1 MLGLGLLLGTAA
13 VHAAPA
19 AGAAAAPPP
28 LSKRACTAPKR
39 VVERFIDA
47 DCADCWG
54 APASAA
60 LPASTWV
67 LDWITPGASGA
78 EAPLSAA
85 ALPEA
90 AERLALQPDAAAAD
104 SARHATT
111 RLTTPPALRMK
122 LAAGPAWN
130 GYLGLQLQTRGKPPA
145 GALAYIAL
153 VEDIAAGTEGNAV
166 ARRLVR
172 SVAGPFAL
180 QAPATRELR
189 ALRIPDGAKPERLL
203 GVAWWVDAQARLGG
217 IAAEGCPR

>member
-1 MLGLGLLLGTAA
+1 
-13 VHAAPA
+13 VP
-19 AGAAAAPPP
+19 AAPPQRAEASAAAEKPATP
-28 LSKRACTAPKR
+28 LSRRACTAPRR

-54 APASAA
+54 GPASAA

-78 EAPLSAA
+78 EAPLATA
-85 ALPEA
+85 ALTEA
-90 AERLALQPDAAAAD
+90 TERLASQPDAATVD
-104 SARHATT
+104 GARRAET
-111 RLTTPPALRMK
+111 RLATPPALRMK
-122 LAAGPAWN
+122 VVAGPAWN
-130 GYLGLQLQTRGKPPA
+130 GYLGLQLQTRGTPPA

-153 VEDIAAGTEGNAV
+153 VEDIAAGEEGNAV

-189 ALRIPDGAKPERLL
+189 ALRIPDGAKPERLI
-203 GVAWWVDAQARLGG
+203 GVAWWVDASARLGG